1 MKRCPSCGRWVP
13 AERTKC
19 RHCFAALDFR
29 TERRPSAVER
39 MPVPP
44 DPLAKGRAVLAR
56 LGPVGIAGV
65 VLGVLAILLGALQD
79 GSVPLMG
86 VGCLVVVGAFA
97 WALRGRPR
105 RR

>member
-1 MKRCPSCGRWVP
+1 MP

-19 RHCFAALDFR
+19 RHCFAALDVR
-29 TERRPSAVER
+29 TERRPSAVEQ
-39 MPVPP
+39 MPTPP
-44 DPLAKGRAVLAR
+44 DPLARARELLHR
-56 LGPVGIAGV
+56 LNPVGLAGV
-65 VLGVLAILLGALQD
+65 GLGALALVLGALQD
-79 GSVPLMG
+79 GNVPLMG